1 MLLGLALVAAFTA
14 ALLPVRDSVTGAT
27 PALALVA
34 PGIVVAFRWGRMA
47 AAATA
52 VAAALALDVVF
63 LQPYGRLTIHL
74 VDDVVALVAFVAVAM
89 TVATLVALATDR
101 RRAAEMRAEEV
112 VALSREREH
121 MRDEQARLASEKITL
136 EQAEDAR
143 RALLRSVSHDLRTPL
158 AAIRAITSDLRAG
171 ADYDEQTRDDLLD
184 VVGDEAERLD
194 RLVANLLGL
203 SRIEADALVVDPQA
217 VDLDELCTDR
227 VRRLSRLLRDV
238 SVVVDLAPGLPL
250 VDADYTL
257 VDQVITN
264 LLENATRH
272 TPPQGKVRIAA
283 RVVGDRVEVAV
294 EDEGPG
300 VPGVERDAIFEPF
313 RTGSTPQPSSGVG
326 LAICRAIVEAHG
338 GTITVGD
345 ASSGGARFAFTL
357 PVHRPSRAGPP
368 ELTTAT
374 TRPAVAG

>member
-1 MLLGLALVAAFTA
+1 MLVGLALVAAFTA
-14 ALLPVRDSVTGAT
+14 ALLPVRDAVTGAT

-272 TPPQGKVRIAA
+272 TPPQGKVRIAG

-357 PVHRPSRAGPP
+357 PVHRPSHAGPP
-368 ELTTAT
+368 ELTTAA
-374 TRPAVAG
+374 RPAVAG

>member
-238 SVVVDLAPGLPL
+238 SVVVDLAHGLPL

-272 TPPQGKVRIAA
+272 TPPQGKVRIAG

>member
-272 TPPQGKVRIAA
+272 TPPQGKVRIAG

>member
-313 RTGSTPQPSSGVG
+313 RTGSTPQPSTGVG

>member
-1 MLLGLALVAAFTA
+1 VLVGLSLVAAFTA

-47 AAATA
+47 AATTA

-121 MRDEQARLASEKITL
+121 MRDEQARLASEKIAL

-203 SRIEADALVVDPQA
+203 SRIEAHALVVDPQA

-272 TPPQGKVRIAA
+272 TPPQGKVRIAG

>member
-272 TPPQGKVRIAA
+272 TPPQGKVRIAG

-313 RTGSTPQPSSGVG
+313 RTGSTPQPSTGVG

>member
-1 MLLGLALVAAFTA
+1 
-14 ALLPVRDSVTGAT
+14 
-27 PALALVA
+27 
-34 PGIVVAFRWGRMA
+34 
-47 AAATA
+47 
-52 VAAALALDVVF
+52 
-63 LQPYGRLTIHL
+63 
-74 VDDVVALVAFVAVAM
+74 
-89 TVATLVALATDR
+89 
-101 RRAAEMRAEEV
+101 
-112 VALSREREH
+112 
-121 MRDEQARLASEKITL
+121 
-136 EQAEDAR
+136 
-143 RALLRSVSHDLRTPL
+143 
-158 AAIRAITSDLRAG
+158 
-171 ADYDEQTRDDLLD
+171 
-184 VVGDEAERLD
+184 
-194 RLVANLLGL
+194 
-203 SRIEADALVVDPQA
+203 
-217 VDLDELCTDR
+217 
-227 VRRLSRLLRDV
+227 
-238 SVVVDLAPGLPL
+238 VDLAPGLPL

-272 TPPQGKVRIAA
+272 TPPQGKVRIAG

-313 RTGSTPQPSSGVG
+313 RTGSTPQPSTGVG